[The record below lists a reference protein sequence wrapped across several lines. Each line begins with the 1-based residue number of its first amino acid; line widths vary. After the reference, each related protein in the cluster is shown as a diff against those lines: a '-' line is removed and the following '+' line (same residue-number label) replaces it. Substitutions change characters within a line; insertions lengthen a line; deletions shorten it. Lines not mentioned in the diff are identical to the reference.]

1 MFALMLALAAAPPV
15 LELPVACV
23 IGETC
28 LVQKLVDLDPS
39 PARADYRCGLLT
51 TDGHDGVDIRVRTMA
66 DLATPTKVIAAAAGI
81 VLRSRDGEPDIS
93 VRERGD
99 LGGRDAGNGLV
110 IDHGNGWESQYSHL
124 RNASLRVRPGD
135 RVNAGDALGEI
146 GLSGNSEYPHLHFS
160 LRHNGHAV
168 DPFTGGETPGSCS
181 AQNAGNG
188 LWSHRAAQALR
199 YRPSAIIATGFAPA
213 PPPRAVTA
221 RATLPTLS
229 RTLPLILWADVIGA
243 APGDV
248 ESFEIRGPD
257 GAIIVAKQTQLL
269 KGGLS
274 WFAFNGLKPPPAGWA
289 AGRYTGRYTLSRAGA
304 VIETRTTQGDIR

>member
-66 DLATPTKVIAAAAGI
+66 DMAGTKVLAAAAGI
-81 VLRSRDGEPDIS
+81 VRRSRDGEPDIS

-135 RVNAGDALGEI
+135 RVEAGDVLGEI
-146 GLSGNSEYPHLHFS
+146 GLSGNSEFPHLHFS
-160 LRHNGHAV
+160 LRHNGRAI
-168 DPFTGGETPGSCS
+168 DPFSGGETPGSCS
-181 AQNAGNG
+181 ARSVGNG
-188 LWSHRAAQALR
+188 LWSRRAAQALR
-199 YRPSAIIATGFAPA
+199 YTPSAVIATGLAPA

-221 RATLPTLS
+221 RATLPALS

-257 GAIIVAKQTQLL
+257 AAIIVAKQTKLTQ
-269 KGGLS
+269 GGLS
-274 WFAFNGLKPPPAGWA
+274 WFAYHGLKPPAAGWA
-289 AGRYTGRYTLSRAGA
+289 AGRYTGRYTLSRAGKP
-304 VIETRTTQGDIR
+304 IETRTTQSDIR